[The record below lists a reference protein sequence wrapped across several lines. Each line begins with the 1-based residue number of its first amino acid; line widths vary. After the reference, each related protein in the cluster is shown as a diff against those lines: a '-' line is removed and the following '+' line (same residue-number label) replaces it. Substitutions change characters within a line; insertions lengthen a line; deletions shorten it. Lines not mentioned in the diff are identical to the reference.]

1 VAKVLWYGDACSN
14 TGFGRV
20 TTSVLEHLQK
30 EHEVEVIGINY
41 NGDPHDLP
49 YKIYPASNLACPDR
63 FGIPRL
69 PELIDKT
76 LFRIGI

>member
-1 VAKVLWYGDACSN
+1 MAKVLWYGDACSN

-49 YKIYPASNLACPDR
+49 YKIYPA
-63 FGIPRL
+63 
-69 PELIDKT
+69 
-76 LFRIGI
+76 